1 MQISFLR
8 LINGNVCHNA
18 TETVSRSSGLRV
30 KAQPAKRVEG
40 QTLSLAPQRKKREE
54 VPLHPLSPH
63 KKKEG
68 GRPNEPKTKAMRCDA
83 LRT

>member
-54 VPLHPLSPH
+54 VTLHPL
-63 KKKEG
+63 KRGAKRAEDEG
-68 GRPNEPKTKAMRCDA
+68 DAMRCE
-83 LRT
+83 RKVNK